1 MTTTENE
8 IFDTVII
15 GGGIAGLTAANELKK
30 SNILVLEKE
39 EKCGG
44 RTLSY
49 KYGDYIFN
57 SGAQVVLGKA
67 TKELAKKLNVTLTLI
82 DKKIIPLSFNNKI
95 IKAQTQIGFLLSFP
109 LNLQDKI
116 KLAKMILLIRYK
128 YGSWFKKE
136 FPNEME

>member
-1 MTTTENE
+1 MTIKENE

-39 EKCGG
+39 EECGG

-49 KYGDYIFN
+49 KFGDYIFN

-82 DKKIIPLSFNNKI
+82 NKKKSH
-95 IKAQTQIGFLLSFP
+95 G
-109 LNLQDKI
+109 
-116 KLAKMILLIRYK
+116 
-128 YGSWFKKE
+128 GGGGWVGGV
-136 FPNEME
+136 

>member
-57 SGAQVVLGKA
+57 EQGQNAGNEIEWFVCLFPLIS
-67 TKELAKKLNVTLTLI
+67 I
-82 DKKIIPLSFNNKI
+82 DKRF
-95 IKAQTQIGFLLSFP
+95 
-109 LNLQDKI
+109 
-116 KLAKMILLIRYK
+116 
-128 YGSWFKKE
+128 
-136 FPNEME
+136 